1 MAENGIGASLKRKED
16 NRFLTGKGN
25 YTDDINRPGQTHA
38 YIVRSPHAHAT
49 INSVDTAAAKSA
61 PGVVGVFVG
70 QDLQADE
77 VGGLVCGAS
86 VTGKGG
92 EVNKTPPRNVLTM
105 DKARFVGDPIAVVIA
120 ETLAQAKDGAELVAI
135 DYSELP
141 STVSTA
147 NADAD
152 GAPQLHEECP
162 NNVALDW
169 ELGDQAAVDAAF
181 AAAHKT
187 AEVELVNNRMV
198 TNAMEPRAAVG
209 EYNSGTEETT
219 LYLTSQNPHVHRL
232 VMSAFMNI
240 APEHK
245 FRVVAPDVGGGFGS
259 KIFTYNEEA
268 ICAWAARK
276 VNRPVKWTSDRSE
289 GFMSDAHGRD
299 HVTKAEMAMD
309 ADGKFTALR
318 VTSKGNMGAY
328 LQLFSVSIPTLF
340 HGFLLAGQY
349 TTPAIY
355 LDMRCVMTNT
365 APVDAARGAGRP
377 EATYLLERLVDVS
390 AAEMGMDPAEI
401 RRRNFINADQMPY
414 QTPVV
419 QCYDSGDY
427 HASLD
432 KALANADYDGFGARQ
447 AEAKGRGR
455 LRGIGLSSYI
465 EACGVA
471 PSAAVGSLGV
481 GVGLWESAQVR
492 FNPTGG
498 VTVFTGTHSHGQG
511 HETAFAQLVTERLG
525 VPVEQVEVV
534 HGDTDKGQFGMGTY
548 GSRSLP
554 VGGVA
559 IANACDKII
568 AKGKKIAAHT
578 LEAAEDDIEFADGNF
593 TVSGTDKAMNIAEV
607 AFTAYVPH
615 NYPEAVEPGLDEI
628 AFFDPLNFSFPAGA
642 HVCEV
647 EIDPDTGTLEIVKY
661 TAVDDF
667 GTLVNPMIVEG
678 QVHGGLAHGIGQALL
693 EHCVYDEDSGQLV
706 SGSFQDYCMPRADN
720 LPSFDVDY
728 APTVPLHNPLG
739 VKGCGEAG
747 AIAAPPAV
755 INAIVNAL
763 GIKHLDM
770 PATPEKI
777 WRAAQAAG

>member
-1 MAENGIGASLKRKED
+1 MTDVAIGQSVKRTED
-16 NRFLTGKGN
+16 HRFLTGQGR
-25 YTDDINRPGQTHA
+25 YTDDINLDGQA
-38 YIVRSPHAHAT
+38 RAAVLRSPHAHAT
-49 INSVDTAAAKSA
+49 INSVDISAAKSA
-61 PGVVGVFVG
+61 PGVVAVFVG
-70 QDLQADE
+70 QDLLDDA

-92 EVNKTPPRNVLTM
+92 EVNKAPPRNVLTM

-147 NADAD
+147 TSDAD

-209 EYNSGTEETT
+209 EYNSGTDETT
-219 LYLTSQNPHVHRL
+219 LYVTSQNPHVHRL

-268 ICAWAARK
+268 ICAWAAKR

-309 ADGKFTALR
+309 ADGKFTGMR
-318 VTSKGNMGAY
+318 VSSKGNMGAY

-355 LDMRCVMTNT
+355 LEMRCVMTNT

-390 AAEMGMDPAEI
+390 AAEMGLDPAEI

-432 KALANADYDGFGARQ
+432 KALANADYDSFAARQ
-447 AEAKGRGR
+447 TEAKGRGK

-578 LEAAEDDIEFADGNF
+578 LEASEDDIEFGDGNF
-593 TVSGTDKAMNIAEV
+593 TVAGTDKTMNIAEV

-615 NYPEAVEPGLDEI
+615 NYPEGVEPGLDEI

-667 GTLVNPMIVEG
+667 GVLVNPMIVEG

-693 EHCVYDEDSGQLV
+693 EGCVYDDDTGQLV
-706 SGSFQDYCMPRADN
+706 TGSFQDYCMPRADN

-770 PATPEKI
+770 PATPEKV

>member
-1 MAENGIGASLKRKED
+1 
-16 NRFLTGKGN
+16 
-25 YTDDINRPGQTHA
+25 
-38 YIVRSPHAHAT
+38 
-49 INSVDTAAAKSA
+49 
-61 PGVVGVFVG
+61 
-70 QDLQADE
+70 
-77 VGGLVCGAS
+77 
-86 VTGKGG
+86 
-92 EVNKTPPRNVLTM
+92 
-105 DKARFVGDPIAVVIA
+105 
-120 ETLAQAKDGAELVAI
+120 
-135 DYSELP
+135 
-141 STVSTA
+141 
-147 NADAD
+147 
-152 GAPQLHEECP
+152 
-162 NNVALDW
+162 
-169 ELGDQAAVDAAF
+169 
-181 AAAHKT
+181 
-187 AEVELVNNRMV
+187 
-198 TNAMEPRAAVG
+198 
-209 EYNSGTEETT
+209 
-219 LYLTSQNPHVHRL
+219 
-232 VMSAFMNI
+232 MSAFMNI

-268 ICAWAARK
+268 ICAWAAKR

-309 ADGKFTALR
+309 ADGKFTGMR
-318 VTSKGNMGAY
+318 VSSKGNMGAY

-355 LDMRCVMTNT
+355 LEMRCVMTNT

-390 AAEMGMDPAEI
+390 AAEMGLDPAEI

-432 KALANADYDGFGARQ
+432 KALANADYDSFAARQ
-447 AEAKGRGR
+447 TEAKGRGK

-578 LEAAEDDIEFADGNF
+578 LEASEDDIEFGDGNF
-593 TVSGTDKAMNIAEV
+593 TVAGTDKTMNIAEV

-615 NYPEAVEPGLDEI
+615 NYPEGVEPGLDEI

-667 GTLVNPMIVEG
+667 GVLVNPMIVEG

-693 EHCVYDEDSGQLV
+693 EGCVYDDDTGQLV
-706 SGSFQDYCMPRADN
+706 TGSFQDYCMPRADN

-770 PATPEKI
+770 PATPEKV

>member
-1 MAENGIGASLKRKED
+1 
-16 NRFLTGKGN
+16 
-25 YTDDINRPGQTHA
+25 
-38 YIVRSPHAHAT
+38 
-49 INSVDTAAAKSA
+49 
-61 PGVVGVFVG
+61 
-70 QDLQADE
+70 
-77 VGGLVCGAS
+77 
-86 VTGKGG
+86 
-92 EVNKTPPRNVLTM
+92 M

-147 NADAD
+147 TSDAD

-209 EYNSGTEETT
+209 EYNSGTDETT
-219 LYLTSQNPHVHRL
+219 LYVTSQNPHVHRL

-268 ICAWAARK
+268 ICAWAAKR

-309 ADGKFTALR
+309 ADGKFTGMR
-318 VTSKGNMGAY
+318 VSSKGNMGAY

-355 LDMRCVMTNT
+355 LEMRCVMTNT

-390 AAEMGMDPAEI
+390 AAEMGLDPAEI

-432 KALANADYDGFGARQ
+432 KALANADYDSFAARQ
-447 AEAKGRGR
+447 TEAKGRGK

-578 LEAAEDDIEFADGNF
+578 LEASEDDIEFGDGNF
-593 TVSGTDKAMNIAEV
+593 TVAGTDKTMNIAEV

-615 NYPEAVEPGLDEI
+615 NYPEGVEPGLDEI

-667 GTLVNPMIVEG
+667 GVLVNPMIVEG

-693 EHCVYDEDSGQLV
+693 EGCVYDDDTGQLV
-706 SGSFQDYCMPRADN
+706 TGSFQDYCMPRADN

-770 PATPEKI
+770 PATPEKV

>member
-1 MAENGIGASLKRKED
+1 
-16 NRFLTGKGN
+16 
-25 YTDDINRPGQTHA
+25 
-38 YIVRSPHAHAT
+38 
-49 INSVDTAAAKSA
+49 
-61 PGVVGVFVG
+61 
-70 QDLQADE
+70 
-77 VGGLVCGAS
+77 
-86 VTGKGG
+86 
-92 EVNKTPPRNVLTM
+92 
-105 DKARFVGDPIAVVIA
+105 
-120 ETLAQAKDGAELVAI
+120 LVAI

-147 NADAD
+147 TSDAD

-209 EYNSGTEETT
+209 EYNSGTDETT
-219 LYLTSQNPHVHRL
+219 LYVTSQNPHVHRL

-268 ICAWAARK
+268 ICAWAAKR

-309 ADGKFTALR
+309 ADGKFTGMR
-318 VTSKGNMGAY
+318 VSSKGNMGAY

-355 LDMRCVMTNT
+355 LEMRCVMTNT

-390 AAEMGMDPAEI
+390 AAEMGLDPAEI

-432 KALANADYDGFGARQ
+432 KALANADYDSFAARQ
-447 AEAKGRGR
+447 TEAKGRGK

-578 LEAAEDDIEFADGNF
+578 LEASEDDIEFGDGNF
-593 TVSGTDKAMNIAEV
+593 TVAGTDKTMNIAEV

-615 NYPEAVEPGLDEI
+615 NYPEGVEPGLDEI

-667 GTLVNPMIVEG
+667 GVLVNPMIVEG

-693 EHCVYDEDSGQLV
+693 EGCVYDDDTGQLV
-706 SGSFQDYCMPRADN
+706 TGSFQDYCMPRADN

-770 PATPEKI
+770 PATPEKV